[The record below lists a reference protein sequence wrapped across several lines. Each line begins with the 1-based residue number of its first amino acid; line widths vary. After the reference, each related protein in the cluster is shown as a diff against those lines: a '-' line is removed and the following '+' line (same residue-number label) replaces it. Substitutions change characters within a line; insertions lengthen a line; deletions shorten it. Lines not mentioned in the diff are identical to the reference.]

1 MEESK
6 LVSSDPFM
14 VNPRHLVHQFIF
26 AMLLSAASAT
36 CAYAQGQFTLT
47 PSALSPPALDPGN
60 SAVGSISVQ
69 LVGTFN
75 GTVTLTCTVSS
86 NSVTVNLPGCSIS
99 PDSVVPPAAP
109 PITITTCGG
118 ASGTCTG
125 ATPPG
130 VYTILVTGT
139 GGTTTATATISINV
153 VAGVAED
160 YTLLAQPTT
169 ASPPAVNAGNSATT
183 TITVTPIGNYSGHQV
198 TLACLSITPVVV
210 AEPYCTFQYPN
221 GAQFVQVVSG
231 TPATATLTI
240 VTLGPVPTQTENIR
254 EHRGLFY
261 AFFLAM
267 PGLALIGVRTRR
279 RSAKLTIFLGLIM
292 IAGSILLLPACG
304 STTTNN
310 PNGQTTPKGTY
321 TFTLTASDET
331 GIGPANSTTDPA
343 TVTLTVNN

>member
-1 MEESK
+1 
-6 LVSSDPFM
+6 VSSDPFM
-14 VNPRHLVHQFIF
+14 VNPRHLVRQFIF
-26 AMLLSAASAT
+26 AVLLSAASAT
-36 CAYAQGQFTLT
+36 CAYAQGQSTLT
-47 PSALSPPALDPGN
+47 PSALSRPALEPGN

-69 LVGTFN
+69 SVSGFN

-86 NSVTVNLPGCSIS
+86 NSVTVNLPACTIA
-99 PDSVVPPAAP
+99 PDSAVHPAAP

-130 VYTILVTGT
+130 VYSILVTGT
-139 GGTTTATATISINV
+139 GGTTTATADISINV
-153 VAGVAED
+153 VPGVAQD
-160 YTLLAQPTT
+160 YTLLAQSTT
-169 ASPPAVNAGNSATT
+169 ASPAAINAGNSATA
-183 TITVTPIGNYSGHQV
+183 TITVTSIGSYSGQI

-240 VTLGPVPTQTENIR
+240 VTLGPVPTQTENVR
-254 EHRGLFY
+254 QYRRVFY

-292 IAGSILLLPACG
+292 IAGSVLLLPACG

-331 GIGPANSTTDPA
+331 GIGPANSTTNPA